1 LRQVGE
7 ARRPNDGPG
16 ARRSTRSSRR

>member
-7 ARRPNDGPG
+7 ARRPNDGSG
-16 ARRSTRSSRR
+16 VRTSTRSSRR